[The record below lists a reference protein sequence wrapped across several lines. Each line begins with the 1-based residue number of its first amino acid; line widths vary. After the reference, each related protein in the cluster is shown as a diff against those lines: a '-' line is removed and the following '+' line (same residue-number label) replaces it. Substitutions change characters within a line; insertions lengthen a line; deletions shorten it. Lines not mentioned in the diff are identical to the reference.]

1 MNNAMELIS
10 KNSLLKKIDGYEHTH
25 LIHPSEYHIFSD
37 LKELIIQQP
46 SHSLTYER
54 GQTYDDL
61 LNKDPLTHVKSKYFY
76 SAVVDRINFEIETGV
91 AKKFAVAMF
100 DVNGLK
106 YINDTYGHNK
116 GDEYLC
122 RAAKL
127 ICNTFKHSP
136 VFRIGGDEFVVI
148 SIDYDYRHRDELMQ
162 TLHNISVINI
172 VSNDVVISG
181 GISEYIPE
189 TDTCFNDVFNRA
201 DRYMYNDKELLK
213 NMGAI
218 TREDF

>member
-1 MNNAMELIS
+1 MNNAMELID
-10 KNSLLKKIDGYEHTH
+10 KNSLLKKIDEYEHTH

-37 LKELIIQQP
+37 LKELIMQQL
-46 SHSLTYER
+46 SYDLTYKR
-54 GQTYDDL
+54 DQIHDDL
-61 LNKDPLTHVKSKYFY
+61 LYKDPLTHVKSKYFY
-76 SAVVDRINFEIETGV
+76 SVVVDRINFEIETGV

-106 YINDTYGHNK
+106 YINDTYGHHK
-116 GDEYLC
+116 GDEYLR

-148 SIDYDYRHRDELMQ
+148 STDYDYRHRDDLMQ

-181 GISEYIPE
+181 GISEYIPK
-189 TDTCFNDVFNRA
+189 TDTCFNDVFDRA
-201 DRYMYNDKELLK
+201 DKYMYNDKKILK